1 MEWKASIEGDKSL
14 TRETC
19 GRGGAVTWGEKDTS
33 AAACAVTESRQS
45 LFALENPKRGLFVNL
60 CFTVMC
66 SYGKGKK

>member
-19 GRGGAVTWGEKDTS
+19 GRGGAVPRGEKDTS
-33 AAACAVTESRQS
+33 AAAVTESRQS

-60 CFTVMC
+60 CFIVMC